1 MASRPELR
9 VLVAASM
16 MAGVGLV
23 FLTLALVAQDSTN
36 VADAEKFR
44 LLHDSL
50 RELSK
55 DYRNDV
61 LTTIGSLLLAI
72 GWLVISEGSR
82 KFFAQNVM
90 AWRTALVVLPVMAV
104 TNTIWLID
112 RFLVSERTVELLDQ
126 LNYLPRG
133 YYAGGSIAPLP
144 MVADIV
150 LHVALFAVFST
161 PSLGRPFTVSP
172 DSVRV

>member
-1 MASRPELR
+1 MLA
-9 VLVAASM
+9 VTVAA
-16 MAGVGLV
+16 V
-23 FLTLALVAQDSTN
+23 ALVLFTAALSAQDTTS

-61 LTTIGSLLLAI
+61 LTTVGSLLIAI

-90 AWRTALVVLPVMAV
+90 AWRTALFVLPVMAV
-104 TNTIWLID
+104 TDTIWLID

-126 LNYLPRG
+126 LTYLPSG
-133 YYAGGSIAPLP
+133 YYAGSKITPVP
-144 MVADIV
+144 MLTDIV
-150 LHVALFAVFST
+150 LHLALFAALFGLVYAQRRARSDT
-161 PSLGRPFTVSP
+161 GEASRSA
-172 DSVRV
+172 